1 MLFLQFAG
9 AKVQKNIG
17 FQAISTNL
25 FCTFAL
31 NLTIYMKLLVKYSGI
46 ALIILGVLLFSTL
59 QILHFTFVNI
69 VTFIPLVIVIVGVS
83 LHVWSKKRESRY

>member
-25 FCTFAL
+25 FSTFAL

>member
-83 LHVWSKKRESRY
+83 LHVWSMKRESRY

>member
-1 MLFLQFAG
+1 
-9 AKVQKNIG
+9 
-17 FQAISTNL
+17 
-25 FCTFAL
+25 
-31 NLTIYMKLLVKYSGI
+31 MKLLVKYSGI

-69 VTFIPLVIVIVGVS
+69 VTFIPLAIVIVGVS

>member
-17 FQAISTNL
+17 FQAISTNF

>member
-31 NLTIYMKLLVKYSGI
+31 NLTIYMKLLIKYSGI
-46 ALIILGVLLFSTL
+46 ALIILGVLLFATL

-69 VTFIPLVIVIVGVS
+69 VTFIPLVIVFVGVS